1 MSAIDK
7 IVLVTKRTPLQ
18 ELVERFNT
26 VAQARFYLERSGMAF
41 AGIEDQQE
49 RYDRALETLQKGIP
63 SGVRFQTID
72 REYLSTFTF
81 GPRDLIMTLGP
92 DGLVV
97 NVAKYL
103 DGQPILAFNPDPQ
116 TIDGVLVP
124 FQPSSGPYLVKWA
137 LEGKMFVRRLAMAK
151 VTLNDGQELHA
162 VNDLFI
168 GPKTHVSARYRVRYG
183 RLEEDHSSSGIIV
196 STGAGST
203 GWYRSLVT
211 GAFGLA
217 NGDTEV
223 QEDRYRWEPEAD
235 ELRFTVR
242 EPFISRASRATV
254 VHGVLGPGQT
264 LEISS
269 QMPQNGVIFGDGV
282 EEDFLTFN
290 SGAVATVGLAE
301 RRVNLIDT
309 PH

>member
-26 VAQARFYLERSGMAF
+26 VAQARFYLERSGMRF
-41 AGIEDQQE
+41 AEIEGQQE
-49 RYDRALETLQKGIP
+49 RYDRSLELLQKAIP
-63 SGVRFQTID
+63 AGVRFQTIE
-72 REYLSTFTF
+72 REFLPTFSF
-81 GPRDLIMTLGP
+81 GPRDLVMTLGP

-103 DGQPILAFNPDPQ
+103 ERQPILAFNPDPQ
-116 TIDGVLVP
+116 HIDGVLVP
-124 FQPSSGPYLVKWA
+124 FQPFSCQYLLPGV
-137 LEGKMFVRRLAMAK
+137 LEGKATLRRLAMAR
-151 VTLNDGQELHA
+151 VSLNDGQELHA

-168 GPKTHVSARYRVRYG
+168 GAKTHVSARYQLRFGDRQ
-183 RLEEDHSSSGIIV
+183 ESQSSSGIIV

-211 GAFGLA
+211 GAMGLT
-217 NGDTEV
+217 GQETEIA
-223 QEDRYRWEPEAD
+223 EDRYRWDPEAD
-235 ELRFTVR
+235 LLMFTVR
-242 EPFISRASRATV
+242 EPFVSRASRATL
-254 VHGVLGPGQT
+254 VHGPLGAGET

-290 SGAVATVGLAE
+290 SGAIATIALAE
-301 RRVNLIDT
+301 RRVHLIS
-309 PH
+309 HV

>member
-26 VAQARFYLERSGMAF
+26 VAQARFYLERSGTPF
-41 AGIEDQQE
+41 AAIQGQQE
-49 RYDRALETLQKGIP
+49 RFDRSLEQLQRSIP

-72 REYLSTFTF
+72 REFLPTFTF
-81 GPRDLIMTLGP
+81 GPRDLVMTLGP

-103 DGQPILAFNPDPQ
+103 DHQPILAFNPDPQ
-116 TIDGVLVP
+116 YIDGVLVP
-124 FQPSSGPYLVKWA
+124 FQPFSCPYVLPAA
-137 LEGKMFVRRLAMAK
+137 LEGKAPLRRLTMAR

-168 GPKTHVSARYRVRYG
+168 GAKTHVSARYGLQFGTVA
-183 RLEEDHSSSGIIV
+183 ENQSSSGVIV

-203 GWYRSLVT
+203 GWYRSLIT
-211 GAFGLA
+211 GAQGLA
-217 NGDTEV
+217 NGSTEIS
-223 QEDRYRWEPEAD
+223 EDVYRWDPERE

-242 EPFISRASRATV
+242 EPFISRASSATIPA
-254 VHGVLGPGQT
+254 GRLGPGDT
-264 LEISS
+264 LEITS
-269 QMPQNGVIFGDGV
+269 QMPQNGVIFSDGV

-290 SGAVATVGLAE
+290 SGAIATIRVAE
-301 RRVNLIDT
+301 RRVHLVSAS
-309 PH
+309 

>member
-1 MSAIDK
+1 MNAIDK

-26 VAQARFYLERSGMAF
+26 VAQARFYLERSGMRF
-41 AGIEDQQE
+41 AEIEGQDE
-49 RYDRALETLQKGIP
+49 RYRRSLELLQRSIP
-63 SGVRFQTID
+63 AGVRFQAIE
-72 REYLSTFTF
+72 REFLPTFAF
-81 GPRDLIMTLGP
+81 GARDLVMTLGP

-103 DGQPILAFNPDPQ
+103 ERQPILAFNPDPQ
-116 TIDGVLVP
+116 HIDGVLVP
-124 FQPSSGPYLVKWA
+124 FQPFYSPYLLKGVM
-137 LEGKMFVRRLAMAK
+137 EGKAHLRRLAMAR
-151 VTLNDGQELHA
+151 VSLNDGQELHA

-168 GPKTHVSARYRVRYG
+168 GAKTHVSARYGLRYG
-183 RLEEDHSSSGIIV
+183 DREENQSSSGLIV

-211 GAFGLA
+211 GAFGIA
-217 NGDTEV
+217 TEETEV
-223 QEDRYRWEPEAD
+223 GEEHYRWDPEAD

-242 EPFISRASRATV
+242 EPFVSRSSRATI
-254 VHGVLGPGQT
+254 VHGPLGPRDR

-290 SGAVATVGLAE
+290 SGAIATITLAE
-301 RRVNLIDT
+301 RRVHLIDRV
-309 PH
+309 